1 MVSGGRFLIPIL
13 LIAPLLSGV
22 PLNTNYL
29 LEKSLL
35 KTKTIQYISDNTLR
49 RASTVLLKIKNL

>member
-1 MVSGGRFLIPIL
+1 MVGGGRFLIPIL

-49 RASTVLLKIKNL
+49 RASTVLLRIKTL

>member
-1 MVSGGRFLIPIL
+1 MVGGGRFLIPIL

-29 LEKSLL
+29 VEKSLL

-49 RASTVLLKIKNL
+49 RASTVLLKIKTL

>member
-1 MVSGGRFLIPIL
+1 MVGGGRFLIPIL

-29 LEKSLL
+29 VEKSLL
-35 KTKTIQYISDNTLR
+35 KTKTVQYISDNTLR
-49 RASTVLLKIKNL
+49 RASTVLLKIKTL

>member
-1 MVSGGRFLIPIL
+1 MVGGGRFPISIL
-13 LIAPLLSGV
+13 LIATLLSGV

-35 KTKTIQYISDNTLR
+35 KTRTIQYISDNTLR
-49 RASTVLLKIKNL
+49 RASTVLLKIKTL

>member
-1 MVSGGRFLIPIL
+1 MVGGGRFLIPIL

-49 RASTVLLKIKNL
+49 RASTVLLKIKTL

>member
-1 MVSGGRFLIPIL
+1 MVGGGRFLIPIL

-29 LEKSLL
+29 VEKSLL
-35 KTKTIQYISDNTLR
+35 KTKTIPYILDNTLR
-49 RASTVLLKIKNL
+49 MVSSLLLKIKTL

>member
-1 MVSGGRFLIPIL
+1 MVGGGRFLIPIL
-13 LIAPLLSGV
+13 LIAPFLSGV

-49 RASTVLLKIKNL
+49 RASTVLLKIKTL